1 MSARLYSKRKI
12 TERDTLY
19 RLECPEIAVKAKPG
33 QFVEVRVRD
42 ALEPFFRR
50 PISIFNTDGV
60 YLDLLVR
67 TVGRGTELMTEWE
80 SGQEIDIIGPLG
92 SGFSWESSEKRFLL
106 AGGGI
111 GAAPLHFLARRLK
124 QEGKAARMFFSPQR
138 GKAVLDAFEAGLE
151 TEPRFA
157 ANRNEVAPVFLQI
170 LEEEVPDRVFVCGP
184 DTFMEAVAKVCGER
198 GIPVQVSMES
208 RMACGIGICLGCV
221 ISVRSGEG
229 IVYKKV
235 CSDGPVFRG
244 EEVVFHG

>member
-42 ALEPFFRR
+42 ALDPFFRR
-50 PISIFNTDGV
+50 PVSIFNADGV

-80 SGQEIDIIGPLG
+80 TGQEIDVIGPLG
-92 SGFSWESSEKRFLL
+92 RGFSWESSEKRFLL

-111 GAAPLHFLARRLK
+111 GVAPLHFLVRRLN
-124 QEGKAARMFFSPQR
+124 QEGKAARMFFSPER
-138 GKAVLDAFEAGLE
+138 DKAVLDAFEPGLE
-151 TEPRFA
+151 MEPRFA
-157 ANRNEVAPVFLQI
+157 ANRNEVVPAFLQI
-170 LEEEVPDRVFVCGP
+170 LEAEAPDRVSVCGP
-184 DTFMEAVAKVCGER
+184 DAFMEAVAKACGVR
-198 GIPVQVSMES
+198 GIPAQVSMES

-221 ISVRSGEG
+221 IPIRSGEG
-229 IVYKKV
+229 IIYKKV
-235 CSDGPVFRG
+235 CSDGPVFLG